1 MNIFIVLLPIMGG
14 YFITYMGYH
23 LTFIIV
29 TVVMFTAFFILGKQ
43 RID

>member
-14 YFITYMGYH
+14 YFITHMGYY

-29 TVVMFTAFFILGKQ
+29 TVVMFVAFLLLGKQ
-43 RID
+43 EVN